1 MSRISSCTLGS
12 TISSLLR
19 CSLERYPPVKQLPA
33 LVIPHI
39 DDEESVENFS
49 GQLTKELPT
58 PSWEKKKMATKRA
71 QTVEHDFYFEEPE
84 FVETAVCE
92 DENRERADSSQE
104 GDGNDSVSLEEVFD
118 NVPVLLGEANQLQSV
133 KDGDE

>member
-1 MSRISSCTLGS
+1 M
-12 TISSLLR
+12 
-19 CSLERYPPVKQLPA
+19 
-33 LVIPHI
+33 VIPHI

-58 PSWEKKKMATKRA
+58 PSWEKKKIVAKRA

-92 DENRERADSSQE
+92 DEKLAESSQE
-104 GDGNDSVSLEEVFD
+104 GEGNDSVSLEEDV
-118 NVPVLLGEANQLQSV
+118 NNIPVLLEETKQLQSI
-133 KDGDE
+133 DDRDE